1 MRKLINGKT
10 MALVWTVLRIWIGLK
25 WIEAGYSK
33 IKSGFDAGG
42 FLQGT
47 IANASGDHPTVQNW
61 YAGFLEGFAIPNI
74 EFFNILIPWG
84 EFLVGLGLILGL
96 ATIPALIGGAFMN
109 FNFMMAGIGF
119 SGLDSK
125 LFVIA
130 IILLFIGKGRYFYG
144 LDRFVVPYIKMHLST
159 KRSMLQN

>member
-47 IANASGDHPTVQNW
+47 IANASGDHPTIQSW
-61 YAGFLEGFAIPNI
+61 YASFLEGFALPNI

-84 EFLVGLGLILGL
+84 EFFVGLGLILGL

-144 LDRFVVPYIKMHLST
+144 LDRFVVPYIKMHFST
-159 KRSMLQN
+159 KRSMFQN